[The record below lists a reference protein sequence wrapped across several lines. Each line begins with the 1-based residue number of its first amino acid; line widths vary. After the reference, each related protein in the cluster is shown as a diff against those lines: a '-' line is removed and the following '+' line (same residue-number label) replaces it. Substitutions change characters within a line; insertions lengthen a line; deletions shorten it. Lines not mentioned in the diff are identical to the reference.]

1 MYPKCPHLQLY
12 SVDEPSTFVA
22 LVTTG
27 LWVVA
32 VWTRSFYKAVRQE
45 ASAVFTTQL
54 FNRVFHQETMIVE
67 APEDILGYPER
78 IKEGQRQ
85 KDETYF
91 RDRVWDEARKSLL
104 SHLVVY

>member
-1 MYPKCPHLQLY
+1 MYPKCPHLELY

-22 LVTTG
+22 LVATG

-32 VWTRSFYKAVRQE
+32 VRARSFYKAVCQE
-45 ASAVFTTQL
+45 ALAVFTTQL

-78 IKEGQRQ
+78 IKDGQRR
-85 KDETYF
+85 KDKTYF
-91 RDRVWDEARKSLL
+91 RGHVWDERRKS
-104 SHLVVY
+104 YFNI